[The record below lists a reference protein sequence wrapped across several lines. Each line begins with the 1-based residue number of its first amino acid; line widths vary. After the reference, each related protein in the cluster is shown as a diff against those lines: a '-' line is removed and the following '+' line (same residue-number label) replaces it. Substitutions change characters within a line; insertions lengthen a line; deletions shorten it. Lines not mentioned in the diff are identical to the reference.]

1 MLTDHTTISFY
12 HKSIIDIIK
21 VECLSFTWC
30 FFFFPYCEV
39 MIPDLNYQ
47 GIFSWNHRDNE
58 EMVSFTTDKRKRVN
72 LNPQFSE
79 LPHCATGWQ
88 KSFDTE
94 LHSCSALSLIF
105 WQFLKSPSDSWLYF
119 PIWFLSILEIFYISK
134 EASVLFLPRY
144 KEICVNWCCKPTT
157 SIYKLSV
164 FLRQRWLL

>member
-1 MLTDHTTISFY
+1 
-12 HKSIIDIIK
+12 
-21 VECLSFTWC
+21 
-30 FFFFPYCEV
+30 

-79 LPHCATGWQ
+79 LPHCTTGWQ

-119 PIWFLSILEIFYISK
+119 PIWFLSILEIFIFPKKHHCCFCPGIKRFVWIGAASQQQVSTNCQCFLDKDGYCSLKRVHLFEWRDILWRDDKLTYI
-134 EASVLFLPRY
+134 Y
-144 KEICVNWCCKPTT
+144 
-157 SIYKLSV
+157 
-164 FLRQRWLL
+164 